1 MSNKSLKQQFEELNE
16 KIDKLNYLLTKFNS
30 KIEKIQNQKLKNEC
44 HNFQNYYYKFLG
56 LKRFSISVFGKISSG
71 KSNLLNYLLPLHNI
85 FETDYDIST
94 KFICIIR
101 HNPKIDKPNIYNINI
116 SERGEY
122 ENKKIKLWN
131 FKKVMKF

>member
-16 KIDKLNYLLTKFNS
+16 KIEKLNYLLTKINS
-30 KIEKIQNQKLKNEC
+30 KIEKIQNQKLKNE
-44 HNFQNYYYKFLG
+44 
-56 LKRFSISVFGKISSG
+56 
-71 KSNLLNYLLPLHNI
+71 
-85 FETDYDIST
+85 
-94 KFICIIR
+94 

-116 SERGEY
+116 SEKGEY